1 MGKTWWNRQLNII
14 QYNLQIKDTGLM
26 DEKRI
31 AEEVAALDGDAVVI
45 NVIDS
50 VLWFKSEQPGYT
62 VNPYLPKDR
71 DLLAGLTAELHQRG
85 IKVIGRVAMI
95 GFDEEVYKQKP
106 QWVRRTADGRPVT
119 FDEERPGDWK
129 PLYQTCPTRRYGDG
143 GLAMELVAELLSRYP
158 LDGLFMINGTAQ
170 SGNCWCSD
178 CRRRYREMF
187 HEDMPEEERLVRPDW
202 NKPVIEQNKM
212 NFKRAVLQI
221 HPDLLYV
228 YYFWPFELH
237 TNAGVT
243 IPADN
248 IDYVSQLGTAICTE
262 AQNVLSKG
270 RRKLEPWHTP
280 ALRMKMGRTVENYPP
295 PVGIIHTCPGM
306 DWRHT
311 CLPQAEFLSWS
322 AQIPAN
328 GGTYWTS
335 FTGFGATI
343 PDQRMVK
350 AVGWLNRM
358 AAKASSFMEGAG
370 SICDVLLLCGGDSVQ
385 GWAEALIGAHI
396 DFDMLAHYQLSYER
410 IKHYPVVVV
419 PCGFAYSENVRQI
432 FSDYVQAGGGLIVE
446 ECNARV
452 LQPLH
457 GLLGVQPDIISSE
470 EQVAAYLRLEPAGEM
485 IKTRLGGMEL
495 VPLGGRFAV
504 CRPDED
510 TCVLATWVP
519 PFATLATS
527 GLPPERA
534 SLPVPRTETP
544 LAMIHCRQKGR
555 VMFLPYEAG
564 RLVHEYGMKDM
575 CGMLGACVEM
585 ILGDRQRI
593 RVQAPAGV
601 MHTVFGAANT
611 IMIHLVNGIGQRPLK
626 ENVPCCDIVI
636 KIPLNGRNVR
646 AVNAILSECQAVYE
660 IQEDM
665 LVIQYARLEVWEML
679 LIEFEGQGQEEI
691 FYDRRL

>member
-1 MGKTWWNRQLNII
+1 MGKTWWNRPLNII

-31 AEEVAALDGDAVVI
+31 AKEVAALDADAVVI

-50 VLWFKSEQPGYT
+50 VLWFEPKQPGYT

-71 DLLAGLTAELHQRG
+71 DLLAGLIKAFHEHG

-95 GFDEEVYKQKP
+95 GFEEEVYKQKP

-129 PLYQTCPTRRYGDG
+129 PLYQTCPTRRYGDD
-143 GLAMELVAELLSRYP
+143 GLAMELVKEMLSHYP
-158 LDGLFMINGTAQ
+158 LDGLFLINGTAQ
-170 SGNCWCSD
+170 SGNCGCLD
-178 CRRRYREMF
+178 CRRRYRELF

-202 NKPVIEQNKM
+202 NKGIIEQNKM
-212 NFKRAVLQI
+212 KFKEAVLQLN
-221 HPDLLYV
+221 PDLLYV
-228 YYFWPFELH
+228 CYFWPFELH
-237 TNAGVT
+237 TNAGVA

-270 RRKLEPWHTP
+270 RHKLEPWHTP
-280 ALRMKMGRTVENYPP
+280 ALRMKMGRTVKNYPP
-295 PVGIIHTCPGM
+295 PIGIIHTCPGM

-335 FTGFGATI
+335 FTGFGSTI
-343 PDQRMVK
+343 LDQRMVK
-350 AVGWLNRM
+350 AVGWLNQM
-358 AAKASSFMEGAG
+358 TAKASAFMEGAE
-370 SICDVLLLCGGDSVQ
+370 SICDVLLLCGNDSVY
-385 GWAEALIGAHI
+385 GWAEALTGAHI
-396 DFDMLAHYQLSYER
+396 DFDMLAHYQLTYER
-410 IKHYPVVVV
+410 IRHYPVVVV
-419 PCGFAYSENVRQI
+419 PCGFAHSENSKQI
-432 FSDYVQAGGGLIVE
+432 FADYVKAGGGLIIE
-446 ECNARV
+446 EWDAEV

-457 GLLGVQPDIISSE
+457 ELLGVQPDIE
-470 EQVAAYLRLEPAGEM
+470 GRKEQVAAYLRIEAAGEA
-485 IKTRLGGMEL
+485 IKARLDGMEL
-495 VPLGGRFAV
+495 VPLRGRFAA

-534 SLPVPRTETP
+534 SLPVSHTETP
-544 LAMIHCRQKGR
+544 LTMISRRQKGT

-564 RLVHEYGMKDM
+564 RLVFEYGMKDM
-575 CGMLGACVEM
+575 CDMLAACVEM
-585 ILGDRQRI
+585 ILKKRQRI

-601 MHTVFGAANT
+601 MHTVFGT
-611 IMIHLVNGIGQRPLK
+611 GDTMMIHLVNGVGQRPLR
-626 ENVPCCDIVI
+626 ENIPCSDIVI
-636 KIPLNGRNVR
+636 TIPLNGRKVR
-646 AVNAILSECQAVYE
+646 GVEAKLSECQVGYE
-660 IQEDM
+660 IYEDM
-665 LVIQYARLEVWEML
+665 LVIQSPRLEIWDML
-679 LIEFEGQGQEEI
+679 LIEFKEQEGTV
-691 FYDRRL
+691 YDS

>member
-31 AEEVAALDGDAVVI
+31 AEEVAALDADAVVI

-50 VLWFKSEQPGYT
+50 VLWFESEQPGYT
-62 VNPYLPKDR
+62 VNPHLPRDR
-71 DLLAGLTAELHQRG
+71 DLLAGLTKEFHQHG

-95 GFDEEVYKQKP
+95 GFDEEGYKQNP
-106 QWVRRTADGRPVT
+106 QWARRAADGRPVT

-129 PLYQTCPTRRYGDG
+129 PMYQTCPTRRYGDD

-170 SGNCWCSD
+170 SGNCWCAD
-178 CRRRYREMF
+178 CQKRYREMF
-187 HEDMPEEERLVRPDW
+187 HEDMPKEEHLIRPDW
-202 NKPVIEQNKM
+202 NKPVIEQNKLD
-212 NFKRAVLQI
+212 FKKAVLQLN
-221 HPDLLYV
+221 PDLMYV
-228 YYFWPFELH
+228 CYYWPFKLH
-237 TNAGVT
+237 TNAGIA

-248 IDYVSQLGTAICTE
+248 IDYISQLGTAICTE
-262 AQNVLSKG
+262 AQDVLSKG
-270 RRKLEPWHTP
+270 RQKLEPWHTP
-280 ALRMKMGRTVENYPP
+280 ALRMKMGRTVENYSPP
-295 PVGIIHTCPGM
+295 IGIIHTCPGM

-343 PDQRMVK
+343 LDQRMIK

-358 AAKASSFMEGAG
+358 SAKVSPLMEGAA
-370 SICDVLLLCGGDSVQ
+370 SICDVLLLSGDDSVY

-410 IKHYPVVVV
+410 IKNYPVVVV
-419 PCGFAYSENVRQI
+419 PCGFVYSENIRQI
-432 FSDYVQAGGGLIVE
+432 FADYVKAGGGLIVE
-446 ECNARV
+446 ECNAGV
-452 LQPLH
+452 LKPLH
-457 GLLGVQPDIISSE
+457 ELLGVQPDIRNSD
-470 EQVAAYLRLEPAGEM
+470 EQVAAYLRIEPAGER

-495 VPLGGRFAV
+495 VPLRGRFAV
-504 CRPDED
+504 CRPDGN
-510 TCVLATWVP
+510 TSVLATWVP

-534 SLPVPRTETP
+534 SLPIPRTKTP
-544 LAMIHCRQKGR
+544 LITINRRQKGT

-564 RLVHEYGMKDM
+564 RLVYEYGMKDM
-575 CGMLGACVEM
+575 CDMLVACVET
-585 ILGDRQRI
+585 ILGERQRI
-593 RVQAPAGV
+593 EIQAPTGV
-601 MHTVFGAANT
+601 MHTVFGRENRM
-611 IMIHLVNGIGQRPLK
+611 MIHLVNGVGRRPLT
-626 ENVPCCDIVI
+626 EMIPCCDIEI
-636 KIPLNGRNVR
+636 IIPLNGRKVKTVS
-646 AVNAILSECQAVYE
+646 AKLSECRTGYE
-660 IQEDM
+660 ILEDM
-665 LVIQYARLEVWEML
+665 LVISYARLEVWEML
-679 LIEFEGQGQEEI
+679 LIEFQGQEESS
-691 FYDRRL
+691 DDSQL